1 MSRHLWE
8 GGEVML
14 TRVAEVMS
22 TTVITV
28 PAGTGVVE
36 AANPMVGRDKGA
48 LPIVD
53 GERVVGIV
61 TDRDIIADVV
71 ARGRDVTTM
80 TVDEIGTS
88 SVITSLPTPA
98 SKRRSRRG
106 HVATSTGWWLLPASR
121 SSASSPRPI
130 SAPTTTT
137 MTSFAWSGP
146 SFAWSGPSSRS
157 DQLFV
162 VT

>member
-28 PAGTGVVE
+28 PASTGVVE
-36 AANPMVGRDKGA
+36 AAKPMLGRDKDA

-80 TVDEIGTS
+80 TVDEIGTF
-88 SVITSLPTPA
+88 TPDA
-98 SKRRSRRG
+98 SIEEALAERARRDLDRLVV
-106 HVATSTGWWLLPASR
+106 VAGEQIVRIISKAD
-121 SSASSPRPI
+121 

-137 MTSFAWSGP
+137 MTSRSG
-146 SFAWSGPSSRS
+146 
-157 DQLFV
+157 QLV
-162 VT
+162 PASCRR